1 MGKLMRNGV
10 PYSGSTDSAKHIKF
24 DPTSTA
30 LSGTNVQHVVEEI
43 SSKLTEQSSTIS
55 DLRIEIGLE
64 ITQVASLIGVTHNE
78 RFYIY

>member
-24 DPTSTA
+24 DPTNTA
-30 LSGTNVQHVVEEI
+30 LSGTNVQHVIEEI

-55 DLRIEIGLE
+55 DLRTEIGLE
-64 ITQVASLIGVTHNE
+64 ITQVASLIGGDA
-78 RFYIY
+78 